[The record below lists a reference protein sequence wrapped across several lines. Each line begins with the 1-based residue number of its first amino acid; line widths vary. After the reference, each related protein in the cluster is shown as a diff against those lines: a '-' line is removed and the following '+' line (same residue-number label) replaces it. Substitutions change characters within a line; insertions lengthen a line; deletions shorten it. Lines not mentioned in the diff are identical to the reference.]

1 MLVMP
6 KSKYSD
12 VEFKSLKS
20 FLENGGKI
28 LILLEDGGERK
39 SNHNVNYFIEE
50 YGISVNNDK
59 VIRSSFYKYYD
70 PKEALIQ
77 DGIINRSVIN
87 QAVQKNLW
95 EQTTSKTLSY
105 LFVSGATLN
114 VMKPSIPIM
123 STGKICLPACR
134 PTCSFYEH
142 DKQHGRLIVFGSG
155 HSFTD
160 RFLNKEDNSIL
171 FNLLLDFLCD
181 PQFKPNQIDSLN
193 PEINDYHCVPDLNI
207 LCNNPIMY
215 LEESEELPM
224 DYSKLFSKKIKKI
237 SNRHLTKINETFE
250 EMQIEKQS
258 LQVIKPHF
266 ETPLPRLQPAVYLP
280 VFRAH
285 SKPEL
290 ELFDLDN
297 EFASIQS
304 KLTKLANKCN
314 NTDIEYFI
322 RESGMIMGLKFDHRP
337 LEEINQTPINQEQI
351 CKSILYAAVSKIIQY
366 KKINND

>member
-1 MLVMP
+1 M
-6 KSKYSD
+6 
-12 VEFKSLKS
+12 
-20 FLENGGKI
+20 
-28 LILLEDGGERK
+28 
-39 SNHNVNYFIEE
+39 
-50 YGISVNNDK
+50 
-59 VIRSSFYKYYD
+59 
-70 PKEALIQ
+70 IQ

-142 DKQHGRLIVFGSG
+142 DKQHGRLIIFGSG

-237 SNRHLTKINETFE
+237 SNRHLTKINEAFE

-322 RESGMIMGLKFDHRP
+322 RECGMIMGLKFDHRP